1 MSSIKLYNPGPV
13 NVSTDTYQAMSSAMI
28 GHRGSDF
35 VNLYSDIHPK
45 LQKLFGTNSPVY
57 LSTSSAWGIM
67 EAAVRNLSTK
77 KVLNCCNG
85 AFSDKWLDVSQRC
98 GLEAESLSAEWGLP
112 IDPVELDKKLS
123 TGEFD
128 LVTLVHNE
136 TSTGVMNPLKEIAN
150 VVSKY
155 DDVLLVLDT
164 VSSFSVVPIDADELG
179 IDVVLTGSQKALALP
194 PGLALFTVSDNALEK
209 AKSTPNRG
217 YYFDFLE
224 FHKNW
229 EKMMTPST
237 PCISLLYGLQ
247 HQLNKIFDEGL
258 VSRFERHD
266 KLNQMVHDWV
276 QLHEF
281 NHFAPEGF
289 RSKSLT
295 CVANNKNIDVP
306 AWIKRMREK
315 HSLIINGG
323 YGKIKGSTFRISNMA
338 DESVETI
345 QQMLEAITDTLEDS

>member
-1 MSSIKLYNPGPV
+1 MNSIKLYNPGPI
-13 NVSTDTYQAMSSAMI
+13 NVSDDTYQAMSKAMI
-28 GHRGSDF
+28 GHRGNDF

-45 LQKLFGTNSPVY
+45 LQKLFGTTSPVY
-57 LSTSSAWGIM
+57 LSTSSAWGVM
-67 EAAVRNLSTK
+67 EASVRNLSSK

-98 GLEAESLSAEWGLP
+98 GLEAESLSSEWGSP
-112 IDPVELDKKLS
+112 IDPNDLDEKLS
-123 TGEFD
+123 TGHFD

-136 TSTGVMNPLKEIAN
+136 TSTGVMNPLKEISQ
-150 VVSKY
+150 VVAKY
-155 DDVLLVLDT
+155 DDISLVVDT
-164 VSSFSVVPIDADELG
+164 VSSFSVVPINTDELG

-194 PGLALFTVSDNALEK
+194 PGLALFTVSEK
-209 AKSTPNRG
+209 ALKKAESTPNRG

-237 PCISLLYGLQ
+237 PCISLIYGLQ

-258 VSRFERHD
+258 DARFQRHEE
-266 KLNQMVHDWV
+266 LNKMVHDWV
-276 QLHEF
+276 SKNRF
-281 NHFAPEGF
+281 NHFAPEGY

-295 CVANNKNIDVP
+295 CVANNREIDVA
-306 AWIKRMREK
+306 AWIKRMRDK

-323 YGKIKGSTFRISNMA
+323 YGKIKGTTFRISNMG
-338 DESVETI
+338 DESVDSI
-345 QQMLEAITDTLEDS
+345 NQMLEAITDTLS